1 MHLYSITKEVIQEM
15 GRSKK
20 KKKKWTLEE
29 EQRLI
34 KLCEDNPQTEVARK
48 MRRSV
53 SSVKNKRISMNIPSY
68 SDSTDK
74 LKISEVAR
82 LVGIDYQSITRTW
95 VKYGF
100 EIDKTGVFSLVT
112 EDVLIKFMQEH
123 TELWKA
129 SDCDYYFF
137 YRFSWF
143 IEKLKNEKNGK
154 ENLNHYRNRKV
165 WTDLDIS
172 RFKMLK
178 SRGLTHNEIAIE
190 LGRTQSAV
198 EHMSMRLKR
207 KVI

>member
-1 MHLYSITKEVIQEM
+1 M

-137 YRFSWF
+137 YRFPWF
-143 IEKLKNEKNGK
+143 IEKLKNERKGK
-154 ENLNHYRNRKV
+154 TPFEQKELNMKIAKYRTYYNEC
-165 WTDLDIS
+165 LDIANHLLA
-172 RFKMLK
+172 RHK
-178 SRGLTHNEIAIE
+178 GVA
-190 LGRTQSAV
+190 
-198 EHMSMRLKR
+198 
-207 KVI
+207 